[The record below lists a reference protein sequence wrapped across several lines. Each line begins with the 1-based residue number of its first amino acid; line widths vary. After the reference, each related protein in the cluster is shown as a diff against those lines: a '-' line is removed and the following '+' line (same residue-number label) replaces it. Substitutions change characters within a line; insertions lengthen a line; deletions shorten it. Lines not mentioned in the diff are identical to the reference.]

1 MLWQTGF
8 NQVSLK
14 NANLAWLTAFQSR
27 LMRCDMTGAYMED
40 VRFRFTDI
48 SESNLAGA
56 IMTRAEVIA
65 SRLRKSDLSGV
76 KLTAS
81 MLSGE
86 FEDIR
91 FQHSDFGNAVLRRC
105 RLSGNFE
112 GAMFDQTAFVDV
124 VFRDCTRLEMIE
136 HLGPSQFTLSTIL
149 ENASLPRAF
158 WESAGVKIPVAQLIE
173 AFEANSSYQS
183 CFISYASKDRVF
195 ANDLFTFLRY
205 RGASCW
211 MASASLKI
219 GELQRQAIYSA
230 IRDHRQLLVV
240 ISADS
245 VLSRWVENEV
255 ERALAKENETKT
267 PCILPIRIDEVALNT
282 DTSWVVALRDT
293 RNIADFTGWGNP
305 ILRATLQND
314 LLAALLAEE

>member
-1 MLWQTGF
+1 
-8 NQVSLK
+8 
-14 NANLAWLTAFQSR
+14 
-27 LMRCDMTGAYMED
+27 
-40 VRFRFTDI
+40 
-48 SESNLAGA
+48 
-56 IMTRAEVIA
+56 
-65 SRLRKSDLSGV
+65 
-76 KLTAS
+76 
-81 MLSGE
+81 
-86 FEDIR
+86 
-91 FQHSDFGNAVLRRC
+91 
-105 RLSGNFE
+105 
-112 GAMFDQTAFVDV
+112 
-124 VFRDCTRLEMIE
+124 
-136 HLGPSQFTLSTIL
+136 
-149 ENASLPRAF
+149 
-158 WESAGVKIPVAQLIE
+158 
-173 AFEANSSYQS
+173 
-183 CFISYASKDRVF
+183 
-195 ANDLFTFLRY
+195 
-205 RGASCW
+205 